1 MLIRYYKGEPN
12 TYVLCHRNGKLI
24 RHGAGI
30 NFFFMPQTTS
40 IATIPISSQDS
51 PFIFN
56 ETTAN
61 YQEIS
66 IQGSLTYRLTDPKEL
81 AKRLDFTVHPKTCT
95 YLSEDPEHLVQRLV
109 NSVQAHL
116 RSEINSLG
124 LEEALTTIKDLASK
138 VEDNVKNSKD
148 LNDLH
153 IELEG
158 LHFTSVRAT
167 PEMQKALEADYRE
180 SLHKRADQAIYAR
193 RKSAVDEERKIRES
207 EMNTDVELEN
217 RRKDLVDMQARNSL
231 TLAEAEA
238 KAEEM
243 KLEPYGELPPQALV
257 GLALKEWAAN
267 AGRIDN
273 LSITPDLLSKVVSF
287 VSHANGEAKTE
298 TASEH

>member
-1 MLIRYYKGEPN
+1 MLINYYKGEPN
-12 TYVLCHRNGKLI
+12 TYVLSHRNGELI
-24 RHGAGI
+24 KHGAGI
-30 NFFFMPQTTS
+30 NFWYLPQTTT

-61 YQEIS
+61 YQEVS
-66 IQGSLTYRLTDPKEL
+66 IQGTLTYRVTDPKEL
-81 AKRLDFTVHPKTCT
+81 AKRLDFTISPKTHRYT
-95 YLSEDPEHLVQRLV
+95 SEDPEHLVERLV
-109 NSVQAHL
+109 NSVQAHI
-116 RSEINSLG
+116 RSEINTVD
-124 LEEALTTIKDLASK
+124 LEEALTTVKDFAEK
-138 VEDNVKNSKD
+138 VKEKVKNSNELK
-148 LNDLH
+148 DLH
-153 IELEG
+153 IVLEG
-158 LHFTSVRAT
+158 LHFTAIKAT

-217 RRKDLVDMQARNSL
+217 RRKDLVDMQAKNSL
-231 TLAEAEA
+231 TLAEADA
-238 KAEEM
+238 KAEEL

-287 VSHANGEAKTE
+287 VSHTNNER
-298 TASEH
+298 TADTTSEH

>member
-12 TYVLCHRNGKLI
+12 TYVLCHRNGKLL

-30 NFFFMPQTTS
+30 NFWYLPQTSS
-40 IATIPISSQDS
+40 IAAIPISSQDS

-61 YQEIS
+61 YQDIA
-66 IQGSLTYRLTDPKEL
+66 IQGILTYRLTDPNEL
-81 AKRLDFTVHPKTCT
+81 AKRLDFTVHPRTHA
-95 YLSEDPEHLVQRLV
+95 YLSDDPEHLVGRLV

-138 VEDNVKNSKD
+138 VEDKVRNSND
-148 LNDLH
+148 LKDLH

-158 LHFTSVRAT
+158 LHFSSVKAT

-180 SLHKRADQAIYAR
+180 SLHKRADQAVYAR

-238 KAEEM
+238 KAEEL
-243 KLEPYGELPPQALV
+243 KLEPYGEFPPQALV

-287 VSHANGEAKTE
+287 VSEAR
-298 TASEH
+298 SEH

>member
-1 MLIRYYKGEPN
+1 
-12 TYVLCHRNGKLI
+12 
-24 RHGAGI
+24 
-30 NFFFMPQTTS
+30 
-40 IATIPISSQDS
+40 
-51 PFIFN
+51 
-56 ETTAN
+56 
-61 YQEIS
+61 
-66 IQGSLTYRLTDPKEL
+66 LTYRVTEPTAL
-81 AKRLDFTVHPKTCT
+81 AKRLDFPISPKTHR
-95 YLSEDPEHLVQRLV
+95 YPREDPEHLVERLV
-109 NSVQAHL
+109 NSVQAHT
-116 RSEINSLG
+116 RNEINGLG
-124 LEEALTTIKDLASK
+124 LEVALNRIKDLAEK
-138 VEDNVKNSKD
+138 VKENVKNSPELD
-148 LNDLH
+148 ELH
-153 IELEG
+153 VVLEG
-158 LHFTSVRAT
+158 LHFSAIKAT

-238 KAEEM
+238 KAEEL

-287 VSHANGEAKTE
+287 VSQTNDERAA
-298 TASEH
+298 